1 MKKTIKLLCTW
12 AASLLLAGCSS
23 EADMSKLM
31 DWQSNPDAVHFTAS
45 VNNATTRTN
54 PAATDDAQ
62 TIFNND
68 DKVTVSN
75 NGNQADYA
83 YNGESWAPAET
94 NKYLLWDRSNL
105 TFNCWY
111 PAGGNNTAT
120 VGYLNEDQSST
131 DLMAKS
137 DYMNAT
143 TVLQT
148 ADEALNFSLERKTA
162 RLILKISGITDVSG
176 TIKHVCIVS
185 KAFTAADETQTI
197 DIKPLT
203 QNGESEIGSVGTTY
217 TALVIPGEVV
227 AKFYFTDDM
236 SDTKPLTMTTNVNEA
251 GSSYIYNL
259 NVIKRT
265 KIEVTGITEGPWTAS
280 GTTTGDITPIPYVTF
295 KAAQPQTFKMTAQY
309 YTISGL
315 QYSVNNGEWKTVV
328 ENEEVTFGGTNG
340 TLRLRGTNT
349 NGTASTSSKFSTII
363 FTDPNVNVA
372 CTGDIRTLL
381 NWKSY
386 STVDTQNAR
395 FCYLFSGCKEL
406 TSAPELPATTLADYC
421 YKSMFR
427 GCTKLNTAPKLK
439 ATTLADYC
447 YDSMFMGCT
456 KLNTAPE
463 LPATTLANYC
473 YESMFEGCTK
483 LNTAPELP
491 ATTLADYCY
500 YSMFNGCTN
509 LKTVPTLSAMK
520 MFSGVYWSMFQGCT
534 SLENAPD
541 LPATEL
547 ADYCYAFMFYGCT
560 KLNKVPN
567 KLPAKIMANS
577 CYNKMFYN
585 CTSLTDA
592 PDLPATT
599 LAKGCYDSMFWGCKG
614 LTEAPKLN
622 ATSLKESC
630 YNAMFWGCTS
640 LTAAP
645 DLPATTLAKNCYAV
659 MFRGCTSLET
669 GPKELPAEILAE
681 RCYNSM
687 FSGCTSLKT
696 VPALPATELA
706 VGCYISMFS
715 SCTSLVNAPALPA
728 MTLAENCYQG
738 MFSSCTNL
746 SSVKMLASNVQIT
759 SDKFKN
765 WLYKAGTKATI
776 RSLTLTDQTAYDA
789 MKTNSLLPTNWQ
801 AGNCTVNAADGSD
814 IK

>member
-31 DWQSNPDAVHFTAS
+31 DWQSNPDDVHFTAS

-54 PAATDDAQ
+54 PAATDKTQ
-62 TIFNND
+62 ENFNKND
-68 DKVTVSN
+68 QVTVSN

-83 YNGESWAPAET
+83 YNGESWVPAIT
-94 NKYLLWDRSNL
+94 DKYLLWDRSNL

-120 VGYLNEDQSST
+120 IGYLTADQSSAT
-131 DLMAKS
+131 LMAKS

-143 TVLQT
+143 TVLQS
-148 ADEALNFSLERKTA
+148 ADEALKFGLERKTA
-162 RLILKISGITDVSG
+162 RIILKISGFTDVPG
-176 TIKHVCIVS
+176 TIKHVRIVS
-185 KAFTAADETQTI
+185 KASTAADETQTI
-197 DIKPLT
+197 DITPFAQK
-203 QNGESEIGSVGTTY
+203 GEGEIGGIGTTY
-217 TALVIPGEVV
+217 TALVIPGEIV

-236 SDTKPLTMTTNVNEA
+236 STEKPLTMTTNVTAA

-265 KIEVTGITEGPWTAS
+265 KIEVTGITKGPWTAN
-280 GTTTGDITPIPYVTF
+280 GTTTGDIICYPYVTF
-295 KAAQPQTFKMTAQY
+295 KAEQAQTFKMIAQEDY
-309 YTISGL
+309 KISGL
-315 QYSVNNGEWKTVV
+315 QYSVNFGEWKDVV
-328 ENEEVTFGGTNG
+328 AGDPGVEFGGDKG
-340 TLRLRGTNT
+340 DLRLRGKNNLGGTSGKYRGYSQISFGNT
-349 NGTASTSSKFSTII
+349 
-363 FTDPNVNVA
+363 DVNVE

-381 NWKSY
+381 DYENY
-386 STVDTQNAR
+386 ETVATGSAR
-395 FCYLFSGCKEL
+395 FYRLFKDCTQL
-406 TSAPELPATTLADYC
+406 TSAPNLPAKTLADGGYQG
-421 YKSMFR
+421 MFH
-427 GCTKLNTAPKLK
+427 
-439 ATTLADYC
+439 
-447 YDSMFMGCT
+447 S
-456 KLNTAPE
+456 
-463 LPATTLANYC
+463 
-473 YESMFEGCTK
+473 
-483 LNTAPELP
+483 
-491 ATTLADYCY
+491 
-500 YSMFNGCTN
+500 
-509 LKTVPTLSAMK
+509 
-520 MFSGVYWSMFQGCT
+520 CT
-534 SLENAPD
+534 SLTDAPD

-547 ADYCYAFMFYGCT
+547 AESCYAWMFKGCT
-560 KLNKVPN
+560 KLNKVPDA
-567 KLPAKIMANS
+567 LPAMKMASS
-577 CYNKMFYN
+577 CYLEMFYN

-592 PDLPATT
+592 PDLPAKE
-599 LAKGCYDSMFWGCKG
+599 LADNCYSGMFWGCKG

-622 ATSLKESC
+622 ATSLKELC

-681 RCYNSM
+681 RCYSSM

-728 MTLAENCYQG
+728 MTLAEKCYQG

-746 SSVKMLASNVQIT
+746 SSVKMLASSAQIT
-759 SDKFKN
+759 SEKFNN
-765 WLYKAGTKATI
+765 WLYKAGTKATN
-776 RSLTLTDQTAYDA
+776 RSLTLTDQAAYNA
-789 MKTNSLLPTNWQ
+789 LKTNNLLPSNYWQ
-801 AGNCTVNAADGSD
+801 AGNCTVKAANGSD